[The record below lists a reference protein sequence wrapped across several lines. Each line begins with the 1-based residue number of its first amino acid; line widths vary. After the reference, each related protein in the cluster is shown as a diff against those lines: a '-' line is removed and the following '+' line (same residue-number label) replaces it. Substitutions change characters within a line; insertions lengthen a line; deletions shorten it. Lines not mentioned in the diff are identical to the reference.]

1 MTTGRDESGRRGPDL
16 LAGVPAEPPPP
27 GIDPA
32 AFEEVR
38 AWMLDIRERLTAL
51 EASPERPEPLTREDL
66 AAWEEGFLARLGAM
80 VSGEA
85 DAAAESIAKSVERSV
100 TEAGGLEE
108 RRERVAIR
116 DGVSGIGKTLERVE
130 AKVDASDGTAV
141 RYLEGIA
148 SRLREVGTALDRM
161 RRGRWI
167 VPGLCMTITG
177 LAVAA
182 GMALESRIHIF
193 RSLLPDG

>member
-1 MTTGRDESGRRGPDL
+1 MTTGRDGSGRRRPDL
-16 LAGVPAEPPPP
+16 LAGVPAEP

-38 AWMLDIRERLTAL
+38 AWMLDIRERLTA
-51 EASPERPEPLTREDL
+51 PERPEPLTREDL

-80 VSGEA
+80 VSREA

-108 RRERVAIR
+108 RRERFAIR
-116 DGVSGIGKTLERVE
+116 DGVSGIGKTLERIE
-130 AKVDASDGTAV
+130 AKVDAFDGRTV
-141 RYLEGIA
+141 RYLEGI
-148 SRLREVGTALDRM
+148 SSGLREVGTALDRM

-182 GMALESRIHIF
+182 GMALESRIHLF
-193 RSLLPDG
+193 YSLLPDS

>member
-16 LAGVPAEPPPP
+16 LAVVPAAPE
-27 GIDPA
+27 IDPA

-51 EASPERPEPLTREDL
+51 EASPGPLTREDL

-80 VSGEA
+80 VSREA
-85 DAAAESIAKSVERSV
+85 DAATESIAKSVERSV

-116 DGVSGIGKTLERVE
+116 EGVSGIRKTLEGIE
-130 AKVDASDGTAV
+130 AMIDASNRRTV
-141 RYLEGIA
+141 RYLEDIA

-182 GMALESRIHIF
+182 GMALESRIHLF